1 MKTYSSKQS
10 CTLFDDT
17 AIARKNDT
25 ITSHRAAD
33 KMNRANAVRGHKA
46 KIMAVL
52 DQATQPLNSSEIALK
67 AGLTFMAVNR
77 RMGEL
82 DLQGK
87 VGSDGIRNGQRCWSA
102 I

>member
-10 CTLFDDT
+10 GTLFDT
-17 AIARKNDT
+17 AVARKKDPV
-25 ITSHRAAD
+25 TSHAAAD
-33 KMNRANAVRGHKA
+33 LMNKADAVRGHKA

-67 AGLTFMAVNR
+67 ARLTFMAVNR

-87 VGSDGIRNGQRCWSA
+87 VDSDGIRDGQRCWSA